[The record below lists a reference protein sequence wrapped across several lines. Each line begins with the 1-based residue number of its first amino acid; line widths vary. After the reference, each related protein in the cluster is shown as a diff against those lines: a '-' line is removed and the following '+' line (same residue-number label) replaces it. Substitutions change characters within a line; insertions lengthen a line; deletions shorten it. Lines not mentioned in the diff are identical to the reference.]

1 MLRPKAAAAAAA
13 ASKTAAP
20 EPAALTDPPLVDT
33 NADSTTVNVVIDSA
47 LSAEE
52 ERAAARKAARA
63 LVAAVLA
70 KILAKEA
77 ADRCEIQPADDDDGD
92 YGYGYGYSYGYG
104 YGARCSAYGSSQ
116 LATSQQEGCSDKAT
130 AEAAVSPLAR
140 LLERAS
146 WPKLSLLAKKSGGG
160 LGDAASRGG
169 VWPPEA
175 DACPIAPLPLK
186 AKIAEAWSA
195 ARKSLAPRGRRASAE
210 RDAAASDAAAAD
222 AAAVVVVAAVT
233 APALMKKAKSSG
245 KTGGVKAKAL
255 VAALKKGLCFAA

>member
-13 ASKTAAP
+13 APTAAAAA
-20 EPAALTDPPLVDT
+20 PAALMAPPLVDT
-33 NADSTTVNVVIDSA
+33 NADSTSVNIVINSA

-52 ERAAARKAARA
+52 ERAAARKAAHA

-195 ARKSLAPRGRRASAE
+195 ARKSLAPRARRASAE
-210 RDAAASDAAAAD
+210 RDAAVSDVAAANAT
-222 AAAVVVVAAVT
+222 AVVVAVVT
-233 APALMKKAKSSG
+233 APAPMKKSKGSG
-245 KTGGVKAKAL
+245 KSGRVKAKAL